1 MTAMAARHEI
11 ARFLIADDDVVDV
24 LAIKRSIK
32 QLEIANS
39 VQVAKDGVEAL
50 EILRGDTGHDQ
61 NLPPYIVTLDL
72 NMPRMN
78 GHEFLA
84 EVRKDPLLCRVIIF
98 VWSTSE
104 APDDIHAAYSK
115 NVAGYIVKQQ
125 GTDAL
130 RRALSMLDNYSRL
143 VVFPV

>member
-50 EILRGDTGHDQ
+50 EILRRDTGHDQ
-61 NLPPYIVTLDL
+61 NLPPYTTER
-72 NMPRMN
+72 N
-78 GHEFLA
+78 A
-84 EVRKDPLLCRVIIF
+84 
-98 VWSTSE
+98 
-104 APDDIHAAYSK
+104 
-115 NVAGYIVKQQ
+115 
-125 GTDAL
+125 
-130 RRALSMLDNYSRL
+130 
-143 VVFPV
+143 